1 MEAPALIQNLPQLV
15 HRYKYAV
22 LILLIGLGLML
33 LPDRQQPPSPLPEV
47 QEEAPE
53 AADLEGKL
61 SRILGAIDGAG
72 QVEVLLTEKNGSET
86 LYQTDRQTDSDDT
99 GVSEQSDTVLID
111 DDSRNQLGL
120 VRRRDPPVYL
130 GALVVCQG
138 ADSPSVRLAVVQA
151 VQCVTGLKSDQIQ
164 VVKMK

>member
-1 MEAPALIQNLPQLV
+1 MEAPALIRNLPQLV
-15 HRYKYAV
+15 HRYKYAA

-33 LPDRQQPPSPLPEV
+33 LPPRQTAPDPQV
-47 QEEAPE
+47 QETAPE
-53 AADLEGKL
+53 PADLEGEL
-61 SRILGAIDGAG
+61 ARILAAIDGAG
-72 QVEVLLTEKNGSET
+72 EVEVLLTEKTGSET
-86 LYQTDRQTDSDDT
+86 LYQTDQQTDSNDSS
-99 GVSEQSDTVLID
+99 VSQRSDTVLID
-111 DDSRNQLGL
+111 DDTRNQLGL

>member
-1 MEAPALIQNLPQLV
+1 MEAPALIRNLPQLV
-15 HRYKYAV
+15 HRYKYAA

-33 LPDRQQPPSPLPEV
+33 LPDRQQPPEPTV
-47 QEEAPE
+47 QETAPE
-53 AADLEGKL
+53 ATDLQGQL
-61 SRILGAIDGAG
+61 ARILGAIDGAG
-72 QVEVLLTEKNGSET
+72 RVEVLLTEKNGSET
-86 LYQTDRQTDSDDT
+86 LYQTDRQTDSDES

-111 DDSRNQLGL
+111 DDTRNQLGL

-151 VQCVTGLKSDQIQ
+151 VQCVTGLRSDQIQ